1 MVAVGLFD
9 GVHRGHRAVIRYAV
23 DIAQKAHGAEPA
35 VFTFETD
42 TVTSKGE
49 NGVRY
54 LISGDVKREI
64 IEAMGVKYIYSP
76 DFKDFRNMSAED
88 FVDTVLQKK
97 LNAEYVV
104 CGEDFRFGKGASGDA
119 GLLEKLCSQR
129 RIRVCTVPLVADEK
143 MGKKISSTM
152 IRELIEEGK
161 IEEANELL
169 GYNYCMKLP
178 VAYGHQIGRTLDF
191 PTINQYLDKN
201 QVIPKFGVYAS
212 EAEYNGKKYK
222 GVTNIGIKPTVANT
236 DVPLAETYIIGFDG
250 ELYGETVKVSLMRFI
265 RPERKFDGLDELKR
279 QIASDVK
286 LATV

>member
-1 MVAVGLFD
+1 M
-9 GVHRGHRAVIRYAV
+9 HRGHGAVIRYAV
-23 DIAQKAHGAEPA
+23 DIAKKAHGVEPA

-54 LISGDVKREI
+54 LLSGEVKREM
-64 IEAMGVKYIYSP
+64 IEAMGVKFFYSP
-76 DFKDFRNMSAED
+76 NFVDFRDLSAEE

-97 LNAEYVV
+97 LKAEYVI
-104 CGEDFRFGKGASGDA
+104 CGEDFRFGKGASGNTEM
-119 GLLEKLCSQR
+119 LERLCSQR
-129 RIRVCTVPLVADEK
+129 GIKVCIVPPVADEK
-143 MGKKISSTM
+143 MGQKISSTM
-152 IRELIEEGK
+152 IREHIEEGK

-169 GYNYCMKLP
+169 GYAYCMKLP

-191 PTINQYLDKN
+191 PTINQYIDKN

-212 EAEYNGKKYK
+212 EAEFNGKKYK

-250 ELYGETVKVSLMRFI
+250 DLYGETVKVSLIKFI

>member
-1 MVAVGLFD
+1 MGLFD
-9 GVHRGHRAVIRYAV
+9 GVHRGHSAVIRYAV
-23 DIAQKAHGAEPA
+23 DIANKAPGVEPA

-42 TVTSKGE
+42 TVTSKGK

-54 LISGDVKREI
+54 LLSSEVKREM

-76 DFKDFRNMSAED
+76 DFMDFRDLSAEE

-97 LNAEYVV
+97 LKAEYVI
-104 CGEDFRFGKGASGDA
+104 CGEDFRFGKGASGNADM
-119 GLLEKLCSQR
+119 LKRLCDKR
-129 RIRVCTVPLVADEK
+129 GIKVCIVPPVADEK
-143 MGKKISSTM
+143 MGQKISSTM

-161 IEEANELL
+161 IQEANELL
-169 GYNYCMKLP
+169 GYSYCMKLP

-212 EAEYNGKKYK
+212 EAEFDGKIYK

-236 DVPLAETYIIGFDG
+236 DVPLAETYIIGFEGD
-250 ELYGETVKVSLMRFI
+250 LYGEMVKVSLIKFI

-279 QIASDVK
+279 QIAYDVK
-286 LATV
+286 LATE